1 MKIACLPIW
10 KHLAGIK
17 PAIEEGKTQ
26 MRRGILTAALASVF
40 GLLAGTLG
48 AGQANATV
56 ITYDL
61 TCLISGLTTPSCGQP
76 SYGTVTYEDNTSGAN
91 DTVDVTID
99 LTGSG
104 SKALEMAF
112 NYDDTKFSNAT
123 AFVLTG
129 DITTASI
136 DENNIKADG
145 FNGGDFDVQV
155 PKTGNAGFE
164 PITFNIAL
172 AGIDLTVAD
181 FNFLDT
187 SGQLF
192 NAVHIGN
199 CLPDTPNC
207 PTGQSIW
214 VGSGTGGEPVP
225 EPATLGLLG
234 VGLAGLGLLWRRRN
248 AT

>member
-1 MKIACLPIW
+1 
-10 KHLAGIK
+10 
-17 PAIEEGKTQ
+17 
-26 MRRGILTAALASVF
+26 
-40 GLLAGTLG
+40 
-48 AGQANATV
+48 
-56 ITYDL
+56 
-61 TCLISGLTTPSCGQP
+61 
-76 SYGTVTYEDNTSGAN
+76 NTSGAN

-123 AFVLTG
+123 PFVLTG
-129 DITTASI
+129 DITTALI

-155 PKTGNAGFE
+155 PKTGNGGFE

-187 SGQLF
+187 SSQLF

-199 CLPDTPNC
+199 CLEGTPKCPAEHKCLVGYDTC
-207 PTGQSIW
+207 
-214 VGSGTGGEPVP
+214 
-225 EPATLGLLG
+225 
-234 VGLAGLGLLWRRRN
+234 
-248 AT
+248 